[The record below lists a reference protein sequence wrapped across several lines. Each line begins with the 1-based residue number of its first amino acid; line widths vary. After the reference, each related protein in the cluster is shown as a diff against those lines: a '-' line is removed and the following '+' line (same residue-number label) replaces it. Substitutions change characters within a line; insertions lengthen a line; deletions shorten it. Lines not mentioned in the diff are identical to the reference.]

1 MSGHKYGVCVGQA
14 IDMADQKFEAQ
25 IPEKSPDSV
34 NPIPNQNHPQKT
46 PIQHQIQGNLNESV
60 PFFSHYI
67 NTKSNKI
74 KKNTMKQRLDFDG

>member
-34 NPIPNQNHPQKT
+34 NPIPNQNHPQKP

-60 PFFSHYI
+60 VQYPSFPILSSQ
-67 NTKSNKI
+67 NSL
-74 KKNTMKQRLDFDG
+74 R